1 MYGPVV
7 GILAIIAM
15 LILAKWLI
23 CTTMAIS
30 VLEDKMQRDYL
41 YAKISRL
48 EDELSVAID
57 NSNYYK
63 SLLEKTRRQI
73 LEIKNAVGAE
83 SIVADIET
91 VNQAWDRNITEI
103 MLKVKDGF

>member
-1 MYGPVV
+1 
-7 GILAIIAM
+7 
-15 LILAKWLI
+15 
-23 CTTMAIS
+23 MAIS

-63 SLLEKTRRQI
+63 SILEKTRRQI

-91 VNQAWDRNITEI
+91 VNQAWDRNIAEI
-103 MLKVKDGF
+103 MIKVKDGF

>member
-1 MYGPVV
+1 
-7 GILAIIAM
+7 
-15 LILAKWLI
+15 
-23 CTTMAIS
+23 MAIS

-91 VNQAWDRNITEI
+91 VNQAWDRNIAEI
-103 MLKVKDGF
+103 MIKVKDGF